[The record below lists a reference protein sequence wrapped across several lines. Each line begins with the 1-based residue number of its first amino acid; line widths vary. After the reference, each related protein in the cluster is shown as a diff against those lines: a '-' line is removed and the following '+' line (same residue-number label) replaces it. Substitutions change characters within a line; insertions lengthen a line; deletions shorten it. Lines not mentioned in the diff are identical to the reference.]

1 MLYDDINLIILSTQ
15 TRASRTSIRAVGK
28 RSEPIPENE
37 TADEQRAR
45 LSRKAKKMM
54 FNENGVAYAPWISK
68 QIDEDVLNILIVL

>member
-1 MLYDDINLIILSTQ
+1 M
-15 TRASRTSIRAVGK
+15 RAVGK

-37 TADEQRAR
+37 TPDEQRAR

-68 QIDEDVLNILIVL
+68 QIDEDVSKMCCDDILLHPYALKLITLNRR